1 MYLFRNSLVDLVVL
15 EVTKFMY
22 VAAIEKADSN
32 RLQKENKGEKNKRK
46 EKKQVASIVMCQ
58 SYLIDSNVSHVFHLF
73 TWGCAFL
80 VQCLWKECASIFQ
93 ISSVCSLTYY

>member
-22 VAAIEKADSN
+22 VAGIEKADSN
-32 RLQKENKGEKNKRK
+32 RLQKENKGEKKKRK

-58 SYLIDSNVSHVFHLF
+58 SYLI
-73 TWGCAFL
+73 
-80 VQCLWKECASIFQ
+80 
-93 ISSVCSLTYY
+93 

>member
-15 EVTKFMY
+15 EVTKFVY

-32 RLQKENKGEKNKRK
+32 RLQKENKGEKKKRK

-58 SYLIDSNVSHVFHLF
+58 SYLI
-73 TWGCAFL
+73 
-80 VQCLWKECASIFQ
+80 
-93 ISSVCSLTYY
+93 

>member
-15 EVTKFMY
+15 EVTKFVY

-32 RLQKENKGEKNKRK
+32 RLQKENKGEKKKRK

-58 SYLIDSNVSHVFHLF
+58 SYLIWLKRVPCYPSIHMGL
-73 TWGCAFL
+73 
-80 VQCLWKECASIFQ
+80 CLSCPMFMEGMC
-93 ISSVCSLTYY
+93 

>member
-32 RLQKENKGEKNKRK
+32 RLQKENKEKKNKRK
-46 EKKQVASIVMCQ
+46 EKSKLQALLCVN
-58 SYLIDSNVSHVFHLF
+58 LI
-73 TWGCAFL
+73 
-80 VQCLWKECASIFQ
+80 
-93 ISSVCSLTYY
+93 